1 MEPARPI
8 LIDPAIES
16 LLAQARTRLEEH
28 YGRRLAAVVLHGSV
42 ARGTAEPESDID
54 LLVLLRDDLDYFQEL
69 RTLVNLLYPLQ
80 LDFERVISALPA
92 SVEEYES
99 GSLQL
104 YRNAAHEGFRV

>member
-8 LIDPAIES
+8 PIDLDIES
-16 LLAQARTRLEEH
+16 LLAQAHTRLEEH
-28 YGRRLAAVVLHGSV
+28 YGARFAGLVLHGSV
-42 ARGTAEPESDID
+42 ARGTSEPESDID
-54 LLVLLRDDLDYFQEL
+54 LLVLLWGDLDYFQEL

-104 YRNAAHEGFRV
+104 YRNAAREGCRV

>member
-1 MEPARPI
+1 MEPARSTP
-8 LIDPAIES
+8 IDPDIEN
-16 LLAQARTRLEEH
+16 LLAQARTRLEEY
-28 YGRRLAAVVLHGSV
+28 YGPRLAVVVLHGSV
-42 ARGTAEPESDID
+42 ARGTSEPESDID
-54 LLVLLRDDLDYFQEL
+54 LLVLLRDQLDYFEEL

-104 YRNAAHEGFRV
+104 YRNAAREGVRL

>member
-8 LIDPAIES
+8 PIDPDMES
-16 LLAQARTRLEEH
+16 LLAQARMRLEEH
-28 YGRRLAAVVLHGSV
+28 YGARFAGLVLHGSV
-42 ARGTAEPESDID
+42 ARGTSEPESDID
-54 LLVLLRDDLDYFQEL
+54 LLILLRDDLDYFQEL

-92 SVEEYES
+92 PVEEYES

-104 YRNAAHEGFRV
+104 YRNAAHEGFRF